1 MVVRRSGALAA
12 LGEEEFSIIVLCSK
26 GLTLEDSLS
35 DERERERVFALLCR
49 GFLLLDGCDRRC
61 DGCLIICINRRYRGF
76 FFDIVHVTSFT
87 LLRLSTWL
95 VGIRRQ
101 TFG

>member
-35 DERERERVFALLCR
+35 DERERDRESSHYFAV
-49 GFLLLDGCDRRC
+49 GFSFLMGA
-61 DGCLIICINRRYRGF
+61 
-76 FFDIVHVTSFT
+76 IVGVM
-87 LLRLSTWL
+87 
-95 VGIRRQ
+95 VA
-101 TFG
+101 